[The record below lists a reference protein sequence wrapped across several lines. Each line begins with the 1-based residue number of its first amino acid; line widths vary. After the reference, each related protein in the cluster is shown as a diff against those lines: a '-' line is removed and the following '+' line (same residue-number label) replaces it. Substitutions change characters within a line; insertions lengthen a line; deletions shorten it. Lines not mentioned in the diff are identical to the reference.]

1 MKAITSI
8 AREDGYSF
16 VFDGTNADDLLDYRP
31 GLRALG
37 EEGIR
42 SPLAEARLTKEE
54 IRALARVAGL
64 EVADR
69 PSNTCLL
76 TRFPHDTEI
85 KPADLRKAGELRLK
99 FTLNNL
105 FNAEYEN
112 NAYGGM
118 WTEDGNEKTWA
129 YYFPQAGINWMAGIS
144 LTF

>member
-1 MKAITSI
+1 MRP
-8 AREDGYSF
+8 ARGIDPYF
-16 VFDGTNADDLLDYRP
+16 VSNLAASY
-31 GLRALG
+31 
-37 EEGIR
+37 GI
-42 SPLAEARLTKEE
+42 
-54 IRALARVAGL
+54 
-64 EVADR
+64 
-69 PSNTCLL
+69 
-76 TRFPHDTEI
+76 
-85 KPADLRKAGELRLK
+85 DLRKAGELRLK